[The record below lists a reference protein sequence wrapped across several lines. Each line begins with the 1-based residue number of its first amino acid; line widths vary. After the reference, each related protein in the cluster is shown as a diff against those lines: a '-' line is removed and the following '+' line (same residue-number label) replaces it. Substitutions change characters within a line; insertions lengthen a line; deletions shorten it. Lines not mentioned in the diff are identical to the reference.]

1 MKLLRCVLL
10 LAGLVCSYR
19 GYSQELPD
27 IESLLENNDI
37 QTTEEGYEEI
47 VNSLLHFA
55 RFPLNMN
62 TAGFDSLKM
71 LFWLSDAQIDQLLEY
86 REKYG
91 NFLHLN
97 ELLLVTGIGR
107 KDLEN
112 LLPFVTLG
120 IMTAQERRI
129 SLKKRMRHELLT
141 KGRINFPLQ
150 EGYKRYSPR
159 DFAKE
164 RDYKR
169 KIENRF
175 HGPPL
180 GTLIKYKWAMS
191 NHLQVGITLEN
202 DPGEGYFS
210 ANQRTGFDFLS
221 AHLRI
226 ATERWMRS
234 CIVGDYRLQWGQG
247 LIAWGGFASGKSD
260 VAVGNEKSARGITP
274 YTSTDENNYLRGV
287 AFNLRP
293 LPSFSADLFFSA
305 KSTDGNLVSADTL
318 SEEDYVSVSI
328 YESGYHRN
336 NAECKKKH
344 ALKELTTGL
353 SLHWNTHRFKLGT
366 NALYYNFTPALLPRG
381 DVYQQYQDSGDNRW
395 LISLDYKTSVR
406 NIYLFGETA
415 YSDQGA
421 WATLNGLRWGIDW
434 LSTSLLYRRYGKRY
448 VSRYASGFG
457 EFSNT
462 SNEEGVYLG
471 CYLTPVKNLKINLY
485 YDWFHYFS
493 PRYRATI
500 PGYGKEVMGSVN
512 YRHFICEHHL
522 HIKYEVRPEDLKG
535 KGSVRR
541 KKAEYRYQLNC
552 KLAKCWEL
560 RTRFSMSHYRKDASR
575 ERGYMVYEDV
585 IYAARNAKLKMQYR
599 LAWFN
604 TTYQARIYA
613 YENNVLY
620 GYSFPFF
627 NGEGW
632 RTYLN
637 LSWKPVR
644 KLTCYLKA
652 GLTIYPG
659 IPSLSSGVTKVEGN
673 KLCDVT
679 LQLRIS
685 I

>member
-10 LAGLVCSYR
+10 LAGLVCSYK

-71 LFWLSDAQIDQLLEY
+71 LFWLSDAQIDQLLES

>member
-10 LAGLVCSYR
+10 LAGLVCSYK

-353 SLHWNTHRFKLGT
+353 SLHWNTYRFKLGT

-604 TTYQARIYA
+604 TTYQARIYT